1 MGRLLLVISSW
12 LLVIGY
18 SASAQHVKWESRSF
32 DHGTVTDWN
41 SPPAVFKFTNTSK
54 EKIMFLPMFYQREMY
69 VEIPKRKIEPGESAE
84 VKVYLYTS
92 ETGPFTKKA
101 TVWIDKSN
109 DPMEL
114 TVRGNIKSLYKN
126 ALTACPSFW
135 NHKPDEETPQ
145 VVFIPKPSNAGYGGP
160 EKFDSTKTS
169 PPAPLLQERG
179 AEAPQPAET
188 FTSNVNDQYEE
199 ASPPTPL
206 QEERGAETLLPAETF
221 TSNINDQYNEAPPLS
236 IPVED
241 GIIISPSPLERVG
254 ERLDSTQLARDKFG
268 VNNIVFLIDES
279 GSMKRDKKMEMLK
292 AAIKELVKV
301 MREEDKITII
311 TYAADAE
318 MLLPTTQAHRKDEI
332 YTLIDSLKPYGF
344 TDGVSGM
351 NMAYDMVD
359 KNFVPD
365 GNNQLFLATDGEFNQ
380 GDVTESSFTDLVKL
394 NAAKG
399 TKLSIVGFGQNE
411 KAVKLMKK
419 MAESGQGNF
428 LQILPGSTNT
438 DVLVEEIKRNS
449 ERR

>member
-1 MGRLLLVISSW
+1 MKCSILVSCFLLLASSF
-12 LLVIGY
+12 

-32 DHGTVTDWN
+32 DYGTVTDWN

-69 VEIPKRKIEPGESAE
+69 VDIPKRKIEPGESAE
-84 VKVYLYTS
+84 VKVYLYTN
-92 ETGPFTKKA
+92 ETGSFSKKA

-114 TVRGNIKSLYKN
+114 TIRGNIKSLYKN

-135 NHKPDEETPQ
+135 NHKPDEEDKPQ
-145 VVFIPKPSNAGYGGP
+145 IVFIPKQTTVGYGGP

-169 PPAPLLQERG
+169 PPASQTSPPAPLLQERG
-179 AEAPQPAET
+179 AELPPAAET
-188 FTSNVNDQYEE
+188 F
-199 ASPPTPL
+199 L
-206 QEERGAETLLPAETF
+206 
-221 TSNINDQYNEAPPLS
+221 SNINDQYDEVIKVGIANPDQQTVLTDTAPTITENP
-236 IPVED
+236 IE
-241 GIIISPSPLERVG
+241 
-254 ERLDSTQLARDKFG
+254 LARDKFG

-292 AAIKELVKV
+292 AAIKELVKALRGV
-301 MREEDKITII
+301 DKITII
-311 TYAADAE
+311 TYAASAE
-318 MLLPTTQAHRKDEI
+318 VLLPTTSADKKDEI
-332 YTLIDSLKPYGF
+332 YSLIDSLIPYGW
-344 TDGVSGM
+344 TNGVSGM
-351 NMAYDMVD
+351 NTAYEILDEH
-359 KNFVPD
+359 FVAN

-380 GDVTESSFTDLVKL
+380 GDVTEGSFTEMVKL

-428 LQILPGSTNT
+428 LQILLGSTNT
-438 DVLVEEIKRNS
+438 DVLVEEIKKNS

>member
-1 MGRLLLVISSW
+1 MRIIVILFLLP
-12 LLVIGY
+12 LL
-18 SASAQHVKWESRSF
+18 SFSQQVKWESRSF
-32 DHGTVTDWN
+32 DYGTVTEWN

-84 VKVYLYTS
+84 VKVYLYTN
-92 ETGPFTKKA
+92 ETGTFTKKA

-135 NHKPDEETPQ
+135 NHKPDEEDKPQ
-145 VVFIPKPSNAGYGGP
+145 IVFIPKPSNAGYGLP

-169 PPAPLLQERG
+169 PPTPLLKERG
-179 AEAPQPAET
+179 AETPQPAET
-188 FTSNVNDQYEE
+188 FV
-199 ASPPTPL
+199 
-206 QEERGAETLLPAETF
+206 
-221 TSNINDQYNEAPPLS
+221 SNINDQYDEDIIKVGITNPDQPTALTDTAVTVTYNPTELS
-236 IPVED
+236 
-241 GIIISPSPLERVG
+241 
-254 ERLDSTQLARDKFG
+254 RDKFG

-279 GSMKRDKKMEMLK
+279 GSMKRDKKMEMLR
-292 AAIKELVKV
+292 AAIKELVKALRGV
-301 MREEDKITII
+301 DKITII
-311 TYAADAE
+311 TYAASAE
-318 MLLPTTQAHRKDEI
+318 VLLPTTTADKKDEI
-332 YTLIDSLKPYGF
+332 YSLIDSLIPYGW
-344 TDGVSGM
+344 TNGVSGM
-351 NMAYDMVD
+351 NTAYEILDEH
-359 KNFVPD
+359 FTPD

-380 GDVTESSFTDLVKL
+380 GDVTEGSFTEMVKL

-449 ERR
+449 ERK

>member
-1 MGRLLLVISSW
+1 MKRSVFVSCLLFLISCFA
-12 LLVIGY
+12 
-18 SASAQHVKWESRSF
+18 ASAQHVKWESRSF
-32 DHGTVTDWN
+32 DYGTVTEWN

-69 VEIPKRKIEPGESAE
+69 VEIPKRKLEPGESAE
-84 VKVYLYTS
+84 VKVYLYTN

-114 TVRGNIKSLYKN
+114 TIRGNIKSLYKN

-135 NHKPDEETPQ
+135 NHKPDEEDKPQ
-145 VVFIPKPSNAGYGGP
+145 IVFIPKPSNAGYGLP
-160 EKFDSTKTS
+160 EKFDSTKTSPPASQTS

-179 AEAPQPAET
+179 AET
-188 FTSNVNDQYEE
+188 
-199 ASPPTPL
+199 PP
-206 QEERGAETLLPAETF
+206 PAETF
-221 TSNINDQYNEAPPLS
+221 TSNINEQYDEQLTDLTPDP
-236 IPVED
+236 
-241 GIIISPSPLERVG
+241 SPSEEGRPTALTDTAVTATDNPTE
-254 ERLDSTQLARDKFG
+254 LARGKFG

-292 AAIKELVKV
+292 AAIKELVKALRGV
-301 MREEDKITII
+301 DKITII
-311 TYAADAE
+311 TYAASAE
-318 MLLPTTQAHRKDEI
+318 VLLPTTTADKKDEI
-332 YTLIDSLKPYGF
+332 YSLIDSLIPYGW
-344 TDGVSGM
+344 TNGVSGM
-351 NMAYDMVD
+351 NTAYEILDEH
-359 KNFVPD
+359 FIPD

-380 GDVTESSFTDLVKL
+380 GDVTEGSFTEMVKL

-419 MAESGQGNF
+419 MAESGKGNF

-449 ERR
+449 ERK

>member
-1 MGRLLLVISSW
+1 MKSSILVSCFLLLISCFS
-12 LLVIGY
+12 I
-18 SASAQHVKWESRSF
+18 SAQQVKWESRSF
-32 DHGTVTDWN
+32 DYGTVTDWN
-41 SPPAVFKFTNTSK
+41 SPPAVFKFTNTGK

-69 VEIPKRKIEPGESAE
+69 VDIPKRKIEPGESAE
-84 VKVYLYTS
+84 VKVYLYTN
-92 ETGPFTKKA
+92 ETGAFSKKA

-135 NHKPDEETPQ
+135 NHKPDEEDKPQ
-145 VVFIPKPSNAGYGGP
+145 VVFIPKQTTAGYGLP
-160 EKFDSTKTS
+160 EKVDSTKTS

-179 AEAPQPAET
+179 AELPPAAET
-188 FTSNVNDQYEE
+188 FVSNVNDQYD
-199 ASPPTPL
+199 
-206 QEERGAETLLPAETF
+206 ETEIIS
-221 TSNINDQYNEAPPLS
+221 SNINDQYDDDLTP
-236 IPVED
+236 
-241 GIIISPSPLERVG
+241 GPSPEIG
-254 ERLDSTQLARDKFG
+254 EGRPTALTDTAVTVTENPTELARDKFG

-279 GSMKRDKKMEMLK
+279 GSMKRDKKMEMLR

-301 MREEDKITII
+301 MRGMDKITII

-318 MLLPTTQAHRKDEI
+318 VLLPTTTADKKEEI
-332 YTLIDSLKPYGF
+332 YALIDSLTPYGW
-344 TDGVSGM
+344 TNGVSGM
-351 NMAYDMVD
+351 NTAYEILD
-359 KNFVPD
+359 KHFIPD

-380 GDVTESSFTDLVKL
+380 GDVTEGSFTDMVKL

-411 KAVKLMKK
+411 KALKLMKK
-419 MAESGQGNF
+419 MAQSGQGNF

>member
-1 MGRLLLVISSW
+1 MKFSILVSCFLLLASSF
-12 LLVIGY
+12 

-32 DHGTVTDWN
+32 DYGTVTDWN

-69 VEIPKRKIEPGESAE
+69 VEIPKRKIEPGESSE
-84 VKVYLYTS
+84 VKVYLYTN

-135 NHKPDEETPQ
+135 NHKPDEEDKPQ
-145 VVFIPKPSNAGYGGP
+145 IVFISKQTTAGYGEP
-160 EKFDSTKTS
+160 EKYDSTKV
-169 PPAPLLQERG
+169 
-179 AEAPQPAET
+179 QPKPVEET
-188 FTSNVNDQYEE
+188 FVSNVNDQYNETE
-199 ASPPTPL
+199 IVSSNINEQYDTELTSLTPTL
-206 QEERGAETLLPAETF
+206 SEGEGAETLTDTVITIPQNET
-221 TSNINDQYNEAPPLS
+221 ELS
-236 IPVED
+236 
-241 GIIISPSPLERVG
+241 
-254 ERLDSTQLARDKFG
+254 RDKFG
-268 VNNIVFLIDES
+268 VNNLVFLIDES

-301 MREEDKITII
+301 MRGMDKITII
-311 TYAADAE
+311 TYAASAE
-318 MLLPTTQAHRKDEI
+318 VLLPTTTADKKDEI
-332 YTLIDSLKPYGF
+332 YSLIDSLIPYGW
-344 TDGVSGM
+344 TNGVSGM
-351 NMAYDMVD
+351 NTAYETI
-359 KNFVPD
+359 NEHFIPD

-380 GDVTESSFTDLVKL
+380 GDVTEGSFTEMVKL

>member
-1 MGRLLLVISSW
+1 MKRSVFVSCLLFLISC
-12 LLVIGY
+12 LAAY
-18 SASAQHVKWESRSF
+18 AQHVKWEDRSF

-69 VEIPKRKIEPGESAE
+69 VEIPKRKLEPGETAE
-84 VKVYLYTS
+84 VKVYLYTN

-145 VVFIPKPSNAGYGGP
+145 VVFIPKPSNAGYGLP

-179 AEAPQPAET
+179 AELPPAAET
-188 FTSNVNDQYEE
+188 FESNVNDQYD
-199 ASPPTPL
+199 
-206 QEERGAETLLPAETF
+206 ETEIIS
-221 TSNINDQYNEAPPLS
+221 SNINDQYDEQLTEVTPKPTPQKEVVEETVLTDTV
-236 IPVED
+236 IPTPED
-241 GIIISPSPLERVG
+241 I
-254 ERLDSTQLARDKFG
+254 TQLSRDKFG

-292 AAIKELVKV
+292 AAIKELVKALRGV
-301 MREEDKITII
+301 DKITII
-311 TYAADAE
+311 TYAASAE
-318 MLLPTTQAHRKDEI
+318 VLLPTTTADKKDEI
-332 YTLIDSLKPYGF
+332 YSLIDSLIPYGW
-344 TDGVSGM
+344 TNGVSGM
-351 NMAYDMVD
+351 NTAYETIDQH
-359 KNFVPD
+359 FVPD

-380 GDVTESSFTDLVKL
+380 GDVTEGSFTEMVKL

>member
-1 MGRLLLVISSW
+1 MKRCLLVILNSTF
-12 LLVIGY
+12 LILN
-18 SASAQHVKWESRSF
+18 SAFAQHVKWQSRSF

-84 VKVYLYTS
+84 VKVYLYTN

-145 VVFIPKPSNAGYGGP
+145 VVFIPKQTTAGYGGP
-160 EKFDSTKTS
+160 EKYDSTKTS

-179 AEAPQPAET
+179 AELPPAAET
-188 FTSNVNDQYEE
+188 FESNVNDQYD
-199 ASPPTPL
+199 
-206 QEERGAETLLPAETF
+206 ETEIIS
-221 TSNINDQYNEAPPLS
+221 SNINDQYDDDLTDLTP
-236 IPVED
+236 D
-241 GIIISPSPLERVG
+241 PSPKIG
-254 ERLDSTQLARDKFG
+254 EGGQTALIDTAVTVTENPTELARDKFG

-292 AAIKELVKV
+292 AAIKELVKALRGV
-301 MREEDKITII
+301 DKITII
-311 TYAADAE
+311 TYAASAE
-318 MLLPTTQAHRKDEI
+318 VLLPTTTADKKDEI
-332 YTLIDSLKPYGF
+332 YSLIDSLIPYGW
-344 TDGVSGM
+344 TNGVSGM
-351 NMAYDMVD
+351 NNAYEMID

-380 GDVTESSFTDLVKL
+380 GDVTEGSFTEMVKL

>member
-1 MGRLLLVISSW
+1 MGRLLLVIGYW
-12 LLVIGY
+12 LLVASY
-18 SASAQHVKWESRSF
+18 SALAQQVKWESRTHDF
-32 DHGTVTDWN
+32 GVVTDWN
-41 SPPAVFKFTNTSK
+41 SPPAVFKFTNTSN

-84 VKVYLYTS
+84 VKVYLYTN
-92 ETGPFTKKA
+92 ETGAFSKKA

-160 EKFDSTKTS
+160 EKYDTTKTS
-169 PPAPLLQERG
+169 PPAPLLKERG
-179 AEAPQPAET
+179 AELPPAAET
-188 FTSNVNDQYEE
+188 FESNVNEQYD
-199 ASPPTPL
+199 
-206 QEERGAETLLPAETF
+206 ETDIIS
-221 TSNINDQYNEAPPLS
+221 SNINDQYDEQLTDLS
-236 IPVED
+236 PD
-241 GIIISPSPLERVG
+241 PSPKIG
-254 ERLDSTQLARDKFG
+254 EGGLTALTDTAVSVTEKPTELSRDKFG

-301 MREEDKITII
+301 MRGVDKITII
-311 TYAADAE
+311 TYAASAE
-318 MLLPTTQAHRKDEI
+318 VLLPTTTADKKDEI
-332 YTLIDSLKPYGF
+332 YALIDSLTPYGW
-344 TDGVSGM
+344 TNGVSGM
-351 NMAYDMVD
+351 NTAYETIDAHYI
-359 KNFVPD
+359 PD

-380 GDVTESSFTDLVKL
+380 GDVTEGSFTDMVKL

-419 MAESGQGNF
+419 MADSGQGNF

-449 ERR
+449 ERK

>member
-1 MGRLLLVISSW
+1 
-12 LLVIGY
+12 
-18 SASAQHVKWESRSF
+18 
-32 DHGTVTDWN
+32 
-41 SPPAVFKFTNTSK
+41 
-54 EKIMFLPMFYQREMY
+54 MFLPMFYQREMY
-69 VEIPKRKIEPGESAE
+69 VEIPKRKLEPGESAE
-84 VKVYLYTS
+84 VKVYLYTN
-92 ETGPFTKKA
+92 ETGPFAKKA

-114 TVRGNIKSLYKN
+114 TVRGNLKSLYKN

-145 VVFIPKPSNAGYGGP
+145 VVFIPKPSNAGYGLP

-169 PPAPLLQERG
+169 PPALLQK
-179 AEAPQPAET
+179 
-188 FTSNVNDQYEE
+188 
-199 ASPPTPL
+199 
-206 QEERGAETLLPAETF
+206 ERGAETPLPAETF
-221 TSNINDQYNEAPPLS
+221 TSNINDQYDEASPPTPLQKERGAETLIDTAVTSLTPALS
-236 IPVED
+236 E
-241 GIIISPSPLERVG
+241 G
-254 ERLDSTQLARDKFG
+254 EGAETELARDKFG

-301 MREEDKITII
+301 MRGVDKITII
-311 TYAADAE
+311 TYAASAE
-318 MLLPTTQAHRKDEI
+318 VLLPTTTADKKDEI
-332 YTLIDSLKPYGF
+332 YSLIDSLTPYGW
-344 TDGVSGM
+344 TNGVSGM
-351 NMAYDMVD
+351 NNAYEMID

-380 GDVTESSFTDLVKL
+380 GEVTEGAFTEMVKL

-419 MAESGQGNF
+419 MADSGQGNF

>member
-1 MGRLLLVISSW
+1 MRIIVILFLLP
-12 LLVIGY
+12 LL
-18 SASAQHVKWESRSF
+18 SFSQQVKWESRSF
-32 DHGTVTDWN
+32 DYGTVTDWN

-84 VKVYLYTS
+84 VKVYLYPN

-109 DPMEL
+109 DPMEI
-114 TVRGNIKSLYKN
+114 TIRGNIKSLYKN

-135 NHKPDEETPQ
+135 NHKPDEDDKPQ
-145 VVFIPKPSNAGYGGP
+145 IVFIPKPSNAGYALP
-160 EKFDSTKTS
+160 ERFDSTKV
-169 PPAPLLQERG
+169 
-179 AEAPQPAET
+179 QPKEVDET
-188 FTSNVNDQYEE
+188 FVSNVNEQYEE
-199 ASPPTPL
+199 T
-206 QEERGAETLLPAETF
+206 EIVG
-221 TSNINDQYNEAPPLS
+221 SNINDQYDELTSLTPALS
-236 IPVED
+236 EGEGVETLID
-241 GIIISPSPLERVG
+241 TVVPITENATELS
-254 ERLDSTQLARDKFG
+254 RDKFG

-292 AAIKELVKV
+292 AAIKELVKALRWV
-301 MREEDKITII
+301 DKITII
-311 TYAADAE
+311 AYAASAE
-318 MLLPTTQAHRKDEI
+318 VLVPTTTADKKDEI
-332 YTLIDSLKPYGF
+332 YSLIDSLIPYGW
-344 TDGVSGM
+344 TNGVSGM
-351 NMAYDMVD
+351 NTAYEILDEH
-359 KNFVPD
+359 FVAD

-380 GDVTESSFTDLVKL
+380 GDVTEGSFTELVKA

>member
-1 MGRLLLVISSW
+1 
-12 LLVIGY
+12 
-18 SASAQHVKWESRSF
+18 VKWEDRSF

-69 VEIPKRKIEPGESAE
+69 VEIPKRKLEPGESAE
-84 VKVYLYTS
+84 VKVYLYTN

-101 TVWIDKSN
+101 TVWIDKSS

-145 VVFIPKPSNAGYGGP
+145 IVFIPKQTTVGYGGP
-160 EKFDSTKTS
+160 EKFDSTKV
-169 PPAPLLQERG
+169 
-179 AEAPQPAET
+179 QPKPVEET
-188 FTSNVNDQYEE
+188 FVSNVNDQYD
-199 ASPPTPL
+199 
-206 QEERGAETLLPAETF
+206 ETEIIS
-221 TSNINDQYNEAPPLS
+221 SNINDQYDDEMVKVGITNPDQPTALTDTAVTVTENLTELS
-236 IPVED
+236 
-241 GIIISPSPLERVG
+241 
-254 ERLDSTQLARDKFG
+254 RDKFG

-292 AAIKELVKV
+292 AAIKELVKALRGV
-301 MREEDKITII
+301 DKITII
-311 TYAADAE
+311 TYAASAE
-318 MLLPTTQAHRKDEI
+318 VLLPTTTADKKEEI
-332 YTLIDSLKPYGF
+332 YSLIDSLIPYGW
-344 TDGVSGM
+344 TNGVSGM
-351 NMAYDMVD
+351 NNAYEMID

-380 GDVTESSFTDLVKL
+380 GDVTEGSFTEMVKL

>member
-1 MGRLLLVISSW
+1 MRISIILFLLP
-12 LLVIGY
+12 LL
-18 SASAQHVKWESRSF
+18 SFSQHVKWEDRSF

-69 VEIPKRKIEPGESAE
+69 VEIPKRKLEPGESAE
-84 VKVYLYTS
+84 VKVYLYTN
-92 ETGPFTKKA
+92 ETGPFSKKA

-135 NHKPDEETPQ
+135 NHKPDEEDKPQ
-145 VVFIPKPSNAGYGGP
+145 IVFIPKQTTVGYGGP
-160 EKFDSTKTS
+160 EKFDST
-169 PPAPLLQERG
+169 RV
-179 AEAPQPAET
+179 QPKPVEET
-188 FTSNVNDQYEE
+188 FVSNINDQYD
-199 ASPPTPL
+199 
-206 QEERGAETLLPAETF
+206 ETEII
-221 TSNINDQYNEAPPLS
+221 TSNINDQYDES
-236 IPVED
+236 ITTLTPEPTPQKEVVEETVLTD
-241 GIIISPSPLERVG
+241 RVIPTP
-254 ERLDSTQLARDKFG
+254 ENPTELARDKFG

-279 GSMKRDKKMEMLK
+279 GSMKRDKKMEMLR
-292 AAIKELVKV
+292 AAIKELVKALRGV
-301 MREEDKITII
+301 DKITII
-311 TYAADAE
+311 TYAASAE
-318 MLLPTTQAHRKDEI
+318 VLLPTTTADKKDEI
-332 YTLIDSLKPYGF
+332 YSLIDSLIPYGW
-344 TDGVSGM
+344 TNGVSGM
-351 NMAYDMVD
+351 NTAYETIDAH
-359 KNFVPD
+359 FVPD

-380 GDVTESSFTDLVKL
+380 GDVTEGSFTEMVKL

>member
-1 MGRLLLVISSW
+1 MKSSILVSCFLLLASSF
-12 LLVIGY
+12 

-32 DHGTVTDWN
+32 DYGTVTDWN

-69 VEIPKRKIEPGESAE
+69 VEIPKRKLEPGESAE
-84 VKVYLYTS
+84 VKVYLYTN

-145 VVFIPKPSNAGYGGP
+145 VVFIPKPNNAGYGLP
-160 EKFDSTKTS
+160 EKFDSTKVQ
-169 PPAPLLQERG
+169 PEPQE
-179 AEAPQPAET
+179 ET
-188 FTSNVNDQYEE
+188 FVSNVNDQYD
-199 ASPPTPL
+199 
-206 QEERGAETLLPAETF
+206 ETEIIS
-221 TSNINDQYNEAPPLS
+221 SNINDQYDEPTNLTP
-236 IPVED
+236 D
-241 GIIISPSPLERVG
+241 PSPGKG
-254 ERLDSTQLARDKFG
+254 EGGETALTDTVIPTPEDITQLSRDKFG

-292 AAIKELVKV
+292 VAIKELVKALRGV
-301 MREEDKITII
+301 DKITII
-311 TYAADAE
+311 TYAASAE
-318 MLLPTTQAHRKDEI
+318 VLVPTTTADKKEEL
-332 YTLIDSLKPYGF
+332 YSLIDSLTPYGW
-344 TDGVSGM
+344 TNGVSGM
-351 NMAYDMVD
+351 NNAYEMID

-380 GDVTESSFTDLVKL
+380 GDVTEGSFTEMVKL

>member
-1 MGRLLLVISSW
+1 MKCCLSVISYW
-12 LLVIGY
+12 LLVIGF
-18 SASAQHVKWESRSF
+18 SASAQQVKWESRSF
-32 DHGTVTDWN
+32 DYGTVTDWN

-69 VEIPKRKIEPGESAE
+69 VEIPKRKLEPGESAE
-84 VKVYLYTS
+84 VKVYLYTN
-92 ETGPFTKKA
+92 ETGPFSKKA

-114 TVRGNIKSLYKN
+114 TIRGNIKSLYKN

-135 NHKPDEETPQ
+135 NHKPDEEDKPQ
-145 VVFIPKPSNAGYGGP
+145 IVFIPKPTNAGYGLA
-160 EKFDSTKTS
+160 ERFDSTKV
-169 PPAPLLQERG
+169 
-179 AEAPQPAET
+179 QPKEVDET
-188 FTSNVNDQYEE
+188 FVSNVNDQYD
-199 ASPPTPL
+199 
-206 QEERGAETLLPAETF
+206 ETEIIS
-221 TSNINDQYNEAPPLS
+221 SNINDQYDDLTSLTPALS
-236 IPVED
+236 E
-241 GIIISPSPLERVG
+241 G
-254 ERLDSTQLARDKFG
+254 EGAEVLTDTVVPITENAIELSRDKFG

-292 AAIKELVKV
+292 AAIKELVKALCGV
-301 MREEDKITII
+301 DKITII
-311 TYAADAE
+311 TYAASAE
-318 MLLPTTQAHRKDEI
+318 VLLPTTTADKKDEI
-332 YTLIDSLKPYGF
+332 YSLIDSLIPYGW
-344 TDGVSGM
+344 TNGVSGM
-351 NMAYDMVD
+351 NTAYETIDAH
-359 KNFVPD
+359 FIPD

-380 GDVTESSFTDLVKL
+380 GDVTEGSFTEMVKL

-449 ERR
+449 ERK

>member
-1 MGRLLLVISSW
+1 
-12 LLVIGY
+12 
-18 SASAQHVKWESRSF
+18 
-32 DHGTVTDWN
+32 
-41 SPPAVFKFTNTSK
+41 
-54 EKIMFLPMFYQREMY
+54 MY

-84 VKVYLYTS
+84 VKVYLYTN

-135 NHKPDEETPQ
+135 NHKPDEEDKPQ
-145 VVFIPKPSNAGYGGP
+145 IVFIPKQTTAGYGGP

-169 PPAPLLQERG
+169 PPATQTSPPTPLLQERG
-179 AEAPQPAET
+179 AELPPSAET
-188 FTSNVNDQYEE
+188 FV
-199 ASPPTPL
+199 
-206 QEERGAETLLPAETF
+206 
-221 TSNINDQYNEAPPLS
+221 SNINDQYDET
-236 IPVED
+236 E
-241 GIIISPSPLERVG
+241 IISSNINDQYDESITKLTPEPTPQKEVVEETVLTDTVIPTPENPT
-254 ERLDSTQLARDKFG
+254 ELARDKFG

-292 AAIKELVKV
+292 AAIKELVKALRGV
-301 MREEDKITII
+301 DKITII
-311 TYAADAE
+311 TYAASAE
-318 MLLPTTQAHRKDEI
+318 VLLPTTTADKKDEI
-332 YTLIDSLKPYGF
+332 YSLIDSLIPYGW
-344 TDGVSGM
+344 TNGVSGM
-351 NMAYDMVD
+351 NTAYETIDQH
-359 KNFVPD
+359 FVPD

-380 GDVTESSFTDLVKL
+380 GDVTEGSFTEMVKL